1 MTTSHLRAVPNNVP
15 GSIEVRDAEI
25 IVSDL
30 VIENAELAKYLANFK
45 TSQQQLIAFVDLLN
59 FAVYVKGLAGS
70 TLETENVKKSAEML
84 VQSLNGTV
92 ATVTQTIESETNK
105 LMHPETG
112 VIAQKLREAADSI
125 NEDNSEALKSL
136 LSPVDPAS
144 PIGQLKTNISTALN
158 THVNSLKTD
167 IAAVTELI
175 NQFIG
180 SQKAKKELYVKSR
193 EKGGDLEEILDAI
206 IQREATVHGDDARYT
221 GDTAAPSGKNVGDE
235 VVTLKLDDTGN
246 KVINIVWEAKT
257 DNTFKDAKS
266 RLKMDKVAKEL
277 NEAISNREA
286 VCGIFVSDALGLN
299 LEVQPVWKEFEGN
312 KLVIVLDT
320 EDPDERLVRMAYLW
334 ARSYAL
340 RAIAPEDAEYDVEA
354 IERVINSLEREF
366 NTLRQLKAAHTPIKE
381 NIEKAQKFVVDF
393 EERIN
398 DMLSELQELVSPSD
412 SNE

>member
-1 MTTSHLRAVPNNVP
+1 MTTSHLRAVSNNVP

-30 VIENAELAKYLANFK
+30 VIENAELAKYLANFN

-105 LMHPETG
+105 LIHPETG
-112 VIAQKLREAADSI
+112 VIAQKLREAAGSI
-125 NEDNSEALKSL
+125 NDENEAVLKAL
-136 LSPVDPAS
+136 LSPADPAS
-144 PIGQLKTNISTALN
+144 PIGQLKTNIATSLN
-158 THVNSLKTD
+158 THVDGLKTD
-167 IAAVTELI
+167 ISKVLELV

-180 SQKAKKELYVKSR
+180 SQKTKKELYVKSR
-193 EKGGDLEEILDAI
+193 EKGGDLEEILDAM
-206 IQREATVHGDDARYT
+206 IQREATAHGDDARYT

-257 DNTFKDAKS
+257 DNTFKDAKN
-266 RLKMDKVAKEL
+266 RLKMDKVAREL

-299 LEVQPVWKEFEGN
+299 LDVQPVWKEFEGN
-312 KLVIVLDT
+312 KLVIVLDP

-381 NIEKAQKFVVDF
+381 NIEKAQRFVDDF
-393 EERIN
+393 EENIN
-398 DMLSELQELVSPSD
+398 KMLSELHKLVTPSD
-412 SNE
+412 